1 MPIKEIFKREAD
13 GSCTLIET
21 REVEAPPVD
30 LQIQQ
35 KEALLMEIWEEI
47 QALKTKQDN

>member
-21 REVEAPPVD
+21 LEVEAPAIED
-30 LQIQQ
+30 QIQE
-35 KEALLMEIWEEI
+35 KEELLLEIYLQLEE
-47 QALKTKQDN
+47 LKKSRAQ